1 MAKNIVTLDVQGI
14 SPGEGSAPGTITGID
29 VDSGQELRFKA
40 WGEMLSQFTIG
51 KSFKFEWYLGKEY
64 KGIQDM
70 CVSKHGD
77 IEIVATDSQAPLPP
91 VRPDVDPLIDDA
103 LPEALGG
110 TPAPRPHNTPVAVLA
125 ASQGSKER
133 SIQILAIMKSVI
145 ESGGSPDGDD
155 VERWLKVHDG
165 LAGR

>member
-64 KGIQDM
+64 QGIQDM
-70 CVSKHGD
+70 CVSKHGND
-77 IEIVATDSQAPLPP
+77 SEEPGAAGNGIQSPIQVPPARKPAAEVSPPPRNTPQGVMGAAQGTRERSIVAQAIIKS
-91 VRPDVDPLIDDA
+91 VIGVV
-103 LPEALGG
+103 G
-110 TPAPRPHNTPVAVLA
+110 TPA
-125 ASQGSKER
+125 
-133 SIQILAIMKSVI
+133 
-145 ESGGSPDGDD
+145 D
-155 VERWLKVHDG
+155 VQKWVDVHDAIV
-165 LAGR
+165 AGKRVD

>member
-14 SPGEGSAPGTITGID
+14 SPGEGSAPGTLTGID

-77 IEIVATDSQAPLPP
+77 VSEVPSAAGNGIQSPIQAPPARKPAAEVSPPPRNTPMGVVGAAQGTRERSIVAQAIIKS
-91 VRPDVDPLIDDA
+91 VIGVV
-103 LPEALGG
+103 G
-110 TPAPRPHNTPVAVLA
+110 TPA
-125 ASQGSKER
+125 
-133 SIQILAIMKSVI
+133 
-145 ESGGSPDGDD
+145 D
-155 VERWLKVHDG
+155 VQKWVDVHDAIV
-165 LAGR
+165 AGKRVD

>member
-14 SPGEGSAPGTITGID
+14 SPGEGSAPGTLTGID

-77 IEIVATDSQAPLPP
+77 VSEVPSAAGNGIQSPIQAPPARKPAAEVPPPPRNTPQGVMGAAQGTRERSIVAQAIIKS
-91 VRPDVDPLIDDA
+91 VIGVV
-103 LPEALGG
+103 G
-110 TPAPRPHNTPVAVLA
+110 TPA
-125 ASQGSKER
+125 
-133 SIQILAIMKSVI
+133 
-145 ESGGSPDGDD
+145 D
-155 VERWLKVHDG
+155 VQKWVDVHDAIV
-165 LAGR
+165 AGKRVD

>member
-40 WGEMLSQFTIG
+40 WGEMLAQFQTG
-51 KSFKFEWYLGKEY
+51 KSFQFEWYLGKEY

-77 IEIVATDSQAPLPP
+77 VSEVPSAAGNGIQSPIEAPPARKSATEVSPP
-91 VRPDVDPLIDDA
+91 
-103 LPEALGG
+103 
-110 TPAPRPHNTPVAVLA
+110 PRNTPQGVMGA
-125 ASQGSKER
+125 AQGTRER
-133 SIQILAIMKSVI
+133 SIVAQAIIKSVI
-145 ESGGSPDGDD
+145 SVGGAPDDGQ
-155 VERWLKVHDG
+155 VFRWLDLHDAIV
-165 LAGR
+165 AGKRVD